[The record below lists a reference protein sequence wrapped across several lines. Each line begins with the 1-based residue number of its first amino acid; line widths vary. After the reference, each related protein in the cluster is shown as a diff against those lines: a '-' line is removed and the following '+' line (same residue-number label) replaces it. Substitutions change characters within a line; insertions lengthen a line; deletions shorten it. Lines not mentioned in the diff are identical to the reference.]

1 MKTSEFIRA
10 AVDTCLY
17 HNASEYKYSV
27 GEPVS
32 PYLCVAFVNYNA
44 INNYKYTEQRD
55 KVRDVIDEL
64 LTSMSF
70 NYSNIFSAACDA
82 GIISDMEQFELE
94 KSGDSQQIRFM
105 LAEFIALSFE
115 DIGD

>member
-10 AVDTCLY
+10 AVDTCLISD
-17 HNASEYKYSV
+17 ASKYEYSAR
-27 GEPVS
+27 ETAS
-32 PYLCVAFVNYNA
+32 PYLCVAFMLYNA
-44 INNYKYTEQRD
+44 INNYKYTEQRN

-64 LTSMSF
+64 VTSMSST
-70 NYSNIFSAACDA
+70 YSNIFNAACNA
-82 GIISDMEQFELE
+82 GIISDDEYFNLE